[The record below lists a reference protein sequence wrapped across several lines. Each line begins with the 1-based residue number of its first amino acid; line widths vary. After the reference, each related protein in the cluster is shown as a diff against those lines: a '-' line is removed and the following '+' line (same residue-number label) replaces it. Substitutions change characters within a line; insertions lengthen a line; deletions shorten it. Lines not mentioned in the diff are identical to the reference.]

1 MFAVKSPCLH
11 ADMLYKHIPAAI
23 ACFAGVYDDF
33 RCECHDQGSLP
44 WCSGLSAVMHGCGWP
59 FNFFEI
65 PECVAIALGISK
77 AYPWVACGIRFS
89 SLMCFFSKS
98 PSRKAITMAGWL
110 FPCWIGT
117 EPEPWYCFLGGCLSA
132 WFCSICAVIQPN
144 CTFNLLSGL
153 ALHHQWRAWS
163 LFGFARAGRD
173 ITQSH
178 EPWRATSCC
187 LSPMCLRL
195 AVIKVIQG
203 VWTRL

>member
-1 MFAVKSPCLH
+1 MLRFVRCHAWLWLAIQLLRNSRMRSNCLG
-11 ADMLYKHIPAAI
+11 HI
-23 ACFAGVYDDF
+23 
-33 RCECHDQGSLP
+33 QGLP
-44 WCSGLSAVMHGCGWP
+44 LSCMWHKV
-59 FNFFEI
+59 FF
-65 PECVAIALGISK
+65 PNV
-77 AYPWVACGIRFS
+77 
-89 SLMCFFSKS
+89 FFFKS